1 MRTTLLV
8 LAAALCPSLL
18 ADQVH
23 DHRDPSQKI
32 GRVSFPISCAAR
44 AQNSVEQ
51 GLALMHSFL
60 FDDAEDQFR
69 AAATEDST
77 CAMAYWAEAIGL
89 YRPLAY
95 APSDADSKLGWEFIQ
110 KAKELGPKTPRERG
124 YVKAAE
130 VLYRPDERSYRV
142 RNHQYSSALGQL
154 RKSCPNDPEAAV
166 FYALSLLTL
175 ADSEHPLANSE
186 KAIAILNPIFQENP
200 EHPGVA
206 HYLIHAADSPR
217 LAHLGLE
224 AARRYAEIAPAA
236 PHALHMPS
244 HIFARLGL
252 WQEDIRSN
260 LASLEATENPS
271 AVHVGAEHALH
282 AMEFLE
288 YAYLQIGE
296 DKKAEEMVEAQAKIG
311 YDQVDKNLHDFVNRT
326 RANSPALYDLETRN
340 WKAAEALLA
349 DPGVES
355 YNQAIIYWAQAIA
368 AGHLGDVDAAQH
380 AVDRYDA
387 LFEETK
393 EGPQSH
399 RAKNMITK
407 RDEARAWLF
416 FLQGENKEAIA
427 VLRAVA
433 DKQDVEGKGEIE
445 LPAREMLAD
454 LLLEMNRPAEALAEF
469 EKSQKV
475 DPHRFNGLYGA
486 GRAAERLGQRDKE
499 QLYYGQLSK
508 NCAASQSKRPELER
522 ARRATIETR

>member
-1 MRTTLLV
+1 MT
-8 LAAALCPSLL
+8 
-18 ADQVH
+18 
-23 DHRDPSQKI
+23 
-32 GRVSFPISCAAR
+32 AR
-44 AQNSVEQ
+44 S
-51 GLALMHSFL
+51 
-60 FDDAEDQFR
+60 
-69 AAATEDST
+69 
-77 CAMAYWAEAIGL
+77 
-89 YRPLAY
+89 
-95 APSDADSKLGWEFIQ
+95 
-110 KAKELGPKTPRERG
+110 
-124 YVKAAE
+124 
-130 VLYRPDERSYRV
+130 
-142 RNHQYSSALGQL
+142 
-154 RKSCPNDPEAAV
+154 
-166 FYALSLLTL
+166 
-175 ADSEHPLANSE
+175 
-186 KAIAILNPIFQENP
+186 
-200 EHPGVA
+200 
-206 HYLIHAADSPR
+206 HAADSPR

-296 DKKAEEMVEAQAKIG
+296 DKKAEEMVEAQTKIG

-340 WKAAEALLA
+340 WRAAEALLA

-368 AGHLGDVDAAQH
+368 AGHIGDVDAAQH
-380 AVDRYDA
+380 AVDPYDA
-387 LFEETK
+387 LYEETK

-486 GRAAERLGQRDKE
+486 GIGA
-499 QLYYGQLSK
+499 
-508 NCAASQSKRPELER
+508 
-522 ARRATIETR
+522 